1 MSFTR
6 RDFLRTTALAGAGA
20 LALPQLGWSLP
31 RNQEDRRLVL
41 LFLDGG
47 NDGLNT
53 IIPHEDD
60 LYHKARPKLSFAKDQ
75 VVRLTDEF
83 GLHPEL
89 AAWRFLHDGGALS
102 VIHGVG
108 YDQPDLSH
116 FTSRDIWHYGMRA
129 QVTPESRLQSGW
141 VGRAFESHGATS
153 LPPVAMGT
161 AEAPLLLKSSRGNGL
176 TMHDLSSLQI
186 ERTPRIPMEGAVA
199 GPLAKIGQASRDAY
213 DTAEKLQLAAS
224 KIPAGEG
231 YPDSGLGDR
240 LRLAARL
247 VRAEN
252 GPPVCWTKLGG
263 FDTHALQAGT
273 HASLLHQVGEA
284 TAAFIAD
291 LASDGTDRR
300 TLLLIYS
307 EFGRRVAENGSAG
320 TDHGTAGPV
329 FALGGG
335 VQGGLHGSPPNL
347 AALDAGN
354 LRHTC
359 DYRAVFSEA
368 VRDWMGWSAAG
379 LFDGAYADGKGKVGF
394 LRA

>member
-1 MSFTR
+1 MSLSR
-6 RDFLRTTALAGAGA
+6 RDFLRTTAAAGAGA
-20 LALPQLGWSLP
+20 LVLPQFGWTMP
-31 RNQEDRRLVL
+31 RSSEDRRLVL

-53 IIPHEDD
+53 IIPHGDD
-60 LYHKARPKLSFAKDQ
+60 LYHKARPKLGFAKDE
-75 VVRLTDEF
+75 VVRLDDEF

-89 AAWRFLHDGGALS
+89 AAWRFLFQGGALS
-102 VIHGVG
+102 VMHGVG
-108 YDQPDLSH
+108 YDRPDLSH
-116 FTSRDIWHYGMRA
+116 FTSRDIWHYGMRD
-129 QVTPESRLQSGW
+129 QVSPETLLQSGW
-141 VGRAFESHGATS
+141 VGRAFESQSGES

-161 AEAPLLLKSSRGNGL
+161 SEAPLLLKNSGGGGL
-176 TMHDLSSLQI
+176 TMHDLSSLRI
-186 ERTPRIPMEGAVA
+186 DRTPRIPMDGAIA

-213 DTAEKLQLAAS
+213 DTAEKLQKAAS

-263 FDTHALQAGT
+263 FDTHALQADT
-273 HASLLHQVGEA
+273 HASLLRQVGDA
-284 TAAFIAD
+284 TAAFLGD
-291 LASDGTDRR
+291 LTRDGSDQR

-329 FALGGG
+329 FALGGQ
-335 VQGGLHGSPPNL
+335 VQGGLLGKSPDLSNL
-347 AALDAGN
+347 ADGN
-354 LRHTC
+354 LRHTT
-359 DYRAVFSEA
+359 DFRAVFSEA
-368 VRDWMGWSAAG
+368 VRDWMGWSAEG
-379 LFDGAYADGKGKVGF
+379 LFDGPYADGKAKVGF
-394 LRA
+394 VS

>member
-1 MSFTR
+1 MSLTR
-6 RDFLRTTALAGAGA
+6 REFLRSTVAAGAGA
-20 LALPQLGWSLP
+20 LVMPHLGWSMP
-31 RNQEDRRLVL
+31 RTSEDRRLVL

-53 IIPHEDD
+53 IVAHGDD
-60 LYHKARPKLSFAKDQ
+60 RYHAARPKLGLKKDELI
-75 VVRLTDEF
+75 RLTDDF

-89 AAWRFLHDGGALS
+89 AAWRFLYQGGALG

-108 YDQPDLSH
+108 YDRPDLSH
-116 FTSRDIWHYGMRA
+116 FTSRDIWHHGMRD
-129 QVTPESRLQSGW
+129 QVTPDGQLQSGW
-141 VGRAFESHGATS
+141 VGRLMEAQAGSH

-161 AEAPLLLKSSRGNGL
+161 SEAPLLLKNSSGGGL
-176 TMHDLSSLQI
+176 TMQDLASLSI
-186 ERTPRIPMEGAVA
+186 DRAPRIPMEGAIA
-199 GPLAKIGQASRDAY
+199 GPLAQIGKVSRDAY
-213 DTAEKLQLAAS
+213 DTAEKLQAAAS
-224 KIPAGEG
+224 RIPAGEG

-273 HASLLHQVGEA
+273 HASLLRQVGDA
-284 TAAFIAD
+284 TAAFLGD
-291 LASDGTDRR
+291 LARDGSDQR

-335 VQGGLHGSPPNL
+335 VQGGLHGTPPDL
-347 AALDAGN
+347 ADLEDGN
-354 LRHTC
+354 LRHTT
-359 DYRAVFSEA
+359 DFRVVFSEA
-368 VRDWMGWSAAG
+368 VRDWMGWSAQG
-379 LFDGAYADGKGKVGF
+379 LFDGAFLDGTAKVGF
-394 LRA
+394 VS